1 MLPIADLRADCEKHL
16 HEIEPSGFV
25 FGVIVGVV
33 LFDEWR

>member
-1 MLPIADLRADCEKHL
+1 MTAWALAIGLVG
-16 HEIEPSGFV
+16 GFV